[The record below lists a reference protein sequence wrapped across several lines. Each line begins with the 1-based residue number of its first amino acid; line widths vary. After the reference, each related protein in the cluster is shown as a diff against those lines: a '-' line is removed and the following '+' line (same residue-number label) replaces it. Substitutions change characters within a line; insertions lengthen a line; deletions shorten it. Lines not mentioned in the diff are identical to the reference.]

1 MTSNPEEGELE
12 EQPRKRPTLAFLTSL
27 FGLLGTL
34 PGIVTGAAALIAA
47 ILGIFRVTQ
56 GHLPFTASPTRPQP
70 AVTAT
75 ATSGAGPPA
84 ATAQNLSALGSS
96 MSVSGH
102 SSNQG
107 GTGQGSPGTEPRGTT
122 SSQPSES
129 GLRGPTSAPSEVTR
143 TDPPA
148 GASAAADSTVRMFS
162 SLGPI
167 AFESRR
173 SGNLDIYTVNPDG
186 SGEKQLTFDPANDR
200 EPAWS
205 ADGRRIAFV
214 SSRGQGDDE
223 IYVMDWNGAN
233 QRDVSNHSPG
243 TDSDPAW
250 SPDGQ
255 RIVFTKDQD
264 IYTVNADGTGLKPIV
279 TGPAIDYHPSWSP
292 DGIHIAFNS
301 NRSGNADIYMIN
313 ADGSGPTTQ
322 LTNNPSQDY
331 SPAWSPD
338 GQRVAFYSF
347 RDSNWEIYV
356 LNVSDGGATPRRLT
370 SSSSTDASPTWSS
383 DGQWIAYQFSI
394 DNTSV
399 HDEIDAINVNVPSAP
414 VRVDA
419 LGAENDHP
427 SW

>member
-1 MTSNPEEGELE
+1 
-12 EQPRKRPTLAFLTSL
+12 
-27 FGLLGTL
+27 
-34 PGIVTGAAALIAA
+34 
-47 ILGIFRVTQ
+47 
-56 GHLPFTASPTRPQP
+56 
-70 AVTAT
+70 
-75 ATSGAGPPA
+75 
-84 ATAQNLSALGSS
+84 
-96 MSVSGH
+96 
-102 SSNQG
+102 
-107 GTGQGSPGTEPRGTT
+107 
-122 SSQPSES
+122 
-129 GLRGPTSAPSEVTR
+129 
-143 TDPPA
+143 
-148 GASAAADSTVRMFS
+148 MFS

-255 RIVFTKDQD
+255 RIVFTRDQD